1 MKGII
6 LTLFYILI
14 VNCIKTSKKLKQVE
28 VEIDKKLFGQAR
40 TRIAGARE

>member
-1 MKGII
+1 MFTGVSGQAAMRMGRR
-6 LTLFYILI
+6 YIG
-14 VNCIKTSKKLKQVE
+14 